1 MPKRNFCTKREKI
14 VGMIIIKNGTIIDP
28 VSERLY
34 RADLEIKEGR
44 IDKITVQEETAGLQ
58 HEGETEEIA
67 AKERQFLEDVQVI
80 DRQGQVSFAGHPTQS
95 SCSQPWLAS
104 RSPP

>member
-1 MPKRNFCTKREKI
+1 MPKKNFCAKREKI

-44 IDKITVQEETAGLQ
+44 IDKITVQEETA
-58 HEGETEEIA
+58 EYPYST
-67 AKERQFLEDVQVI
+67 
-80 DRQGQVSFAGHPTQS
+80 VS
-95 SCSQPWLAS
+95 AS
-104 RSPP
+104 HHMRRDNS